1 MPCTHRSGAPSP
13 ARRAARYDPIM
24 SAPVILATHE
34 WPPAGTD
41 AGASAP
47 VAVLVHGITGWWRTW
62 WRVAPTLAGL
72 GWRVIGIDQR
82 GHGESPA
89 IEGVATAES
98 LAADLALTIEG
109 IGAGP
114 LDLLVGHSLGAAV
127 SAELIADRPELARR
141 LVLEDPPG
149 QDRRADAD
157 YQAALERE
165 VRAARADPESEV
177 RRELAQN
184 PTWLEEDARQNVEG
198 RALCDVDGIL
208 ASLRDG
214 TGLRVLELAP
224 NIQVPTLYILA
235 DEQRTALGVQ
245 RSALLTSLPAGA
257 SLVELDSGHTVHRD
271 RFDAYIAALRA
282 WLADG

>member
-1 MPCTHRSGAPSP
+1 VSTPTL
-13 ARRAARYDPIM
+13 
-24 SAPVILATHE
+24 LAMHE
-34 WPPAGTD
+34 WPSTRTD
-41 AGASAP
+41 AGAAAP
-47 VAVLVHGITGWWRTW
+47 VAVLMHGITGWWRTW
-62 WRVAPTLAGL
+62 WRVGPALADI

-82 GHGESPA
+82 GHGESPVIA
-89 IEGVATAES
+89 GAATAES
-98 LAADLALTIEG
+98 LAADVALTLES

-127 SAELIADRPELARR
+127 AMELIAGRPELARR

-149 QDRRADAD
+149 QDRRADAE
-157 YQAALERE
+157 YQVTLEHE
-165 VRAARADPESEV
+165 VRAARADPEAEV

-208 ASLRDG
+208 ASLRGG

-224 NIQVPTLYILA
+224 RIQIPTLYILA
-235 DEQRTALGVQ
+235 DEQRSALGSQ
-245 RSALLTSLPAGA
+245 RLALITSLPPAA

-271 RFDAYIAALRA
+271 RFDAYVAALVA
-282 WLADG
+282 WLADA